1 MPLSLSRARA
11 LLGVSCVVLFTA
23 ACGGSGKPA
32 NSPGSEGASSEG
44 GTAQL
49 DKPAPDLSIQT
60 MNGKGSVSLA
70 SLQGKIAI
78 IDFWATWC
86 GPCKK
91 SFPALEDLAKKYS
104 DKVVIVGISCDD
116 SKDGVLDW
124 AKAQGATFPI
134 GWDEGHAIAKR
145 WKVEKMPT
153 TYVLDGTGTVRFV
166 HDGYHDDESD
176 LITRELALLTS
187 EPPPATGGS
196 PNAVASNDPKP
207 ADSSTAE
214 TAEAPVVP
222 PPAPTKGTKKGGGKK
237 GGAKAAGNPAA
248 ATKKGGKKKKPT

>member
-1 MPLSLSRARA
+1 M
-11 LLGVSCVVLFTA
+11 GVSFVVATTS
-23 ACGGSGKPA
+23 ACGGSVKPA
-32 NSPGSEGASSEG
+32 NAPGAEG
-44 GTAQL
+44 GGESGSTAQL

-60 MNGKGSVSLA
+60 INGKGSVSLA

-91 SFPALEDLAKKYS
+91 SFPALEELAKKHS
-104 DKVVIVGISCDD
+104 DRVVIVGISCDD

-124 AKAQGATFPI
+124 ARAQGATFPI
-134 GWDEGHAIAKR
+134 GWDDGHQIAKR

-166 HDGYHDDESD
+166 HDGYHDDEAD

-187 EPPPATGGS
+187 EPPPASASTKTE
-196 PNAVASNDPKP
+196 VASNDAKP
-207 ADSSTAE
+207 DASE
-214 TAEAPVVP
+214 PAEAADAAP
-222 PPAPTKGTKKGGGKK
+222 PPAPAKPGKKGGGKK
-237 GGAKAAGNPAA
+237 APKTPPS
-248 ATKKGGKKKKPT
+248 ATKKASKKKKPT

>member
-1 MPLSLSRARA
+1 MPFSWSPAR
-11 LLGVSCVVLFTA
+11 VLVGFSFVAILTS
-23 ACGGSGKPA
+23 ACGGSAKPA
-32 NSPGSEGASSEG
+32 NAPGQEGGEG
-44 GTAQL
+44 GSGTAQL

-91 SFPALEDLAKKYS
+91 SFPALEDLSKKYP

-134 GWDEGHAIAKR
+134 GWDDGHAIAKR

-166 HDGYHDDESD
+166 HDGYHDDEAD

-187 EPPPATGGS
+187 EPPPASSSSG
-196 PNAVASNDPKP
+196 NASASNEKP
-207 ADSSTAE
+207 GGESNEAAE
-214 TAEAPVVP
+214 SAPAEAAPP
-222 PPAPTKGTKKGGGKK
+222 PPAPTKPGKKAGGKKGGGK
-237 GGAKAAGNPAA
+237 AAPAA
-248 ATKKGGKKKKPT
+248 AGKKPKKKKPT

>member
-1 MPLSLSRARA
+1 MPFSWTRARA
-11 LLGVSCVVLFTA
+11 LVGVSFVVALTS

-32 NSPGSEGASSEG
+32 NAPGQEGGEG
-44 GTAQL
+44 GSGTAQL

-91 SFPALEDLAKKYS
+91 SFPALEDLSKKYS

-134 GWDEGHAIAKR
+134 GWDDGHTIAKR
-145 WKVEKMPT
+145 WKVDKMPT

-166 HDGYHDDESD
+166 HDGYHDDEAD

-187 EPPPATGGS
+187 EPPPASAG
-196 PNAVASNDPKP
+196 PKNEVASNDKP
-207 ADSSTAE
+207 GGESTDA
-214 TAEAPVVP
+214 APAPEAAP
-222 PPAPTKGTKKGGGKK
+222 PPAPTKPG
-237 GGAKAAGNPAA
+237 
-248 ATKKGGKKKKPT
+248 KKGGKKPPKAPASATKKSPKKKKPT